1 MIAVVYFRD
10 SSDVTLLQLPLQ
22 RDLRELV
29 AMAGEDM
36 SLSVTREVSAWHM
49 NIGREV
55 LPAAEASSNFVSLLS
70 QANSICT
77 IQVFAC
83 AKMMHPSLHYR
94 LSYCF

>member
-22 RDLRELV
+22 RDLWELV

-36 SLSVTREVSAWHM
+36 GLSVTREVSAWHM

-70 QANSICT
+70 
-77 IQVFAC
+77 
-83 AKMMHPSLHYR
+83 PSKLHLYDPG
-94 LSYCF
+94 LCLCEDDAS